1 MGRSLRAQSSQWDAL
16 VVAVFALVAA
26 MVFLGGRLSTPAE
39 CAWLS
44 PNASSFTEAGVVP
57 RAAEGCPVP
66 HGTLVV
72 DARVADGHVRYLVQP
87 GDRTLE
93 LALSSDRH
101 PLALRFWHA
110 AGTLVFVA
118 SLFGLSGY
126 ALSRRRHDPAAGSSL
141 VFSAAL
147 LGSTVVTV
155 IGLPPSA
162 AFDGPMR
169 WLFAVNVGFVY
180 SLAWGAM
187 TAWALQFP
195 TPLSSRLAGSR
206 VRIVLTW
213 LPALAWT
220 AAATAL
226 GAGRPYPAW
235 MATAVPVQNGITVVC
250 LAAIVTAVWLQ
261 MARSRKPDSDPVQRQ
276 QLVWL
281 GGSAIISGLLVLA
294 LWAVPS
300 LLLAGPLLPEDLI
313 GVPGLIF
320 VAGLSVAM
328 LRYRLFD
335 LDVVLARTLV
345 YSALTLAV
353 VLIYLA
359 TVSLLTGFV
368 AEQPGGIAVIGAV
381 TVAVAVNPLRVGLQR
396 AVNRAL
402 YGDRDDPYRA
412 LTRLTE
418 LLTAR
423 EVAWDQVAGALR
435 GALRVPFVALADDT
449 GSVVRSGTAPVGP
462 DRILVE
468 ALRHGDATL
477 GRLEVG
483 TRGRGDRF
491 TAAERRLLQDLAAQ
505 ITVALRDEQ
514 LDREVRASRERLVLA
529 REEERRML
537 RRTLHDEV
545 GPTIAALSLR
555 AETVKNLI
563 AGPEGSDQATR
574 VLDRIEQDAT
584 QAAEMVRRL
593 AYDLRPPSLD
603 ERGLAEALREQFA
616 AIARPTVHLAA
627 DPLSTDGAP
636 LPAAVEAAAYR
647 IAIAAVGNV
656 VRHAAAGSCW
666 VRLGRDPGG
675 LEVTIADDGTGPP
688 ADLRAGVGITAMRER
703 AAELGG
709 TCTVT
714 ERPGGGTLVRAV
726 LPIGGRS

>member
-1 MGRSLRAQSSQWDAL
+1 MPSLRAQSSQWDAL

-44 PNASSFTEAGVVP
+44 PNTSSFTVAGVVP
-57 RAAEGCPVP
+57 RAADGCPVP
-66 HGTLVV
+66 AGTLVV
-72 DARVADGHVRYLVQP
+72 DAGVADGHVRYLVQP

-101 PLALRFWHA
+101 SLAFRFWHA

-118 SLFGLSGY
+118 ALFGLSGY

-141 VFSAAL
+141 VYSAAL

-169 WLFAVNVGFVY
+169 WLFVVNVGFVY

-195 TPLSSRLAGSR
+195 TPLSARLAGSR
-206 VRIVLTW
+206 VRIALTW

-220 AAATAL
+220 AAVTVV

-235 MATAVPVQNGITVVC
+235 MATAVPLQNGITVLC
-250 LAAIVTAVWLQ
+250 LLAIVTAVGLQ
-261 MARSRKPDSDPVQRQ
+261 LARSRKPDSDPVQRQ

-281 GGSAIISGLLVLA
+281 GASAIISGLLVLA

-300 LLLAGPLLPEDLI
+300 LLLGSPLLPEDLI
-313 GVPGLIF
+313 GVPGLVF

-396 AVNRAL
+396 VVNRAL

-423 EVAWDQVAGALR
+423 EVAWDEVAGALR
-435 GALRVPFVALADDT
+435 GALRVPFVALADAT
-449 GSVVRSGTAPVGP
+449 GSVVRSGMAPADP

-468 ALRHGDATL
+468 PLRHGDATL

-483 TRGRGDRF
+483 TRGRGERF

-505 ITVALRDEQ
+505 ITVAWRDEQ

-555 AETVKNLI
+555 AETVKNLV
-563 AGPEGSDQATR
+563 GPETSDDVTR

-603 ERGLAEALREQFA
+603 ESGLAEALREQFA
-616 AIARPTVHLAA
+616 AIARPTVHFAA
-627 DPLSTDGAP
+627 DPLSTDGVP

-647 IAIAAVGNV
+647 IAIAAVANV
-656 VRHAAAGSCW
+656 VRHAGADSCW
-666 VRLGRDPGG
+666 VRLGRNPSG
-675 LEVTIADDGTGPP
+675 LEITIADDGTGPP
-688 ADLRAGVGITAMRER
+688 PDLRAGVGITAMRER

-709 TCTVT
+709 TCTVA

>member
-1 MGRSLRAQSSQWDAL
+1 MGPSLRAQSSQWDAL

-26 MVFLGGRLSTPAE
+26 MIFLGGRLSTPAE

-44 PNASSFTEAGVVP
+44 PNASSFTEGGVVP
-57 RAAEGCPVP
+57 RAADGCPVP
-66 HGTLVV
+66 AGTLVV
-72 DARVADGHVRYLVQP
+72 DARVADSHVRYLVQP

-93 LALSSDRH
+93 LALSSDRR
-101 PLALRFWHA
+101 PLALRLWHA
-110 AGTLVFVA
+110 AGTLVFVSA
-118 SLFGLSGY
+118 LFGLSGY

-141 VFSAAL
+141 VYSAAL

-162 AFDGPMR
+162 AFDGLMR
-169 WLFAVNVGFVY
+169 WLFVVNVGFVY

-187 TAWALQFP
+187 AAWALQFP
-195 TPLSSRLAGSR
+195 TPLSPRLAGSR
-206 VRIVLTW
+206 VRIALTW

-250 LAAIVTAVWLQ
+250 LVAIVTAVWLQ
-261 MARSRKPDSDPVQRQ
+261 LARSRKPDSDPVQRQ

-300 LLLAGPLLPEDLI
+300 LLLGGPLLPEDLI
-313 GVPGLIF
+313 GVPGLVF

-335 LDVVLARTLV
+335 LDVILARTLV

-381 TVAVAVNPLRVGLQR
+381 AVAVAVNPLRVGLQR
-396 AVNRAL
+396 VVNRAL

-423 EVAWDQVAGALR
+423 EVAWDQVAAALR
-435 GALRVPFVALADDT
+435 GALRVPFVALADAT
-449 GSVVRSGTAPVGP
+449 GAVVRSGTAPTGP
-462 DRILVE
+462 NRILVE
-468 ALRHGDATL
+468 PLRHGEATL

-483 TRGRGDRF
+483 TRGRGERF
-491 TAAERRLLQDLAAQ
+491 TTAERRLLQELATQ
-505 ITVALRDEQ
+505 ITVARRDEL

-563 AGPEGSDQATR
+563 GPQTSDDVAR

-616 AIARPTVHLAA
+616 AIARPTIHFAA
-627 DPLSTDGAP
+627 DPLSADETP

-647 IAIAAVGNV
+647 IAIAAVANV
-656 VRHAAAGSCW
+656 VRHAGAGSCW
-666 VRLGRDPGG
+666 VRLGHDPGG
-675 LEVTIADDGTGPP
+675 LELTIADDGTGPP

-709 TCTVT
+709 TCTVAK
-714 ERPGGGTLVRAV
+714 RPGGGTLVRAV